1 MTNASN
7 VLLRIH
13 TLMSKLPVNFRERVC
28 EECNWSVPT
37 FYRKIK
43 LTEQN
48 ALSNAEKEM
57 ILLVMLEVFGQ
68 LGEELKSPPIVAET
82 PQLRQVLSV

>member
-1 MTNASN
+1 MTNANN
-7 VLLRIH
+7 VLLRMH

-37 FYRKIK
+37 FYRKLR
-43 LTEQN
+43 LTDEN

-57 ILLVMLEVFGQ
+57 IMAMMQEVMAQ
-68 LGEELKSPPIVAET
+68 LGEALKSPPFVAET
-82 PQLRQVLSV
+82 PQLR

>member
-1 MTNASN
+1 MTNANN

-37 FYRKIK
+37 FYRKLR
-43 LTEQN
+43 LTAEN

-57 ILLVMLEVFGQ
+57 IMEQMQEVMTQ
-68 LGEELKSPPIVAET
+68 LAEELKSPPFVAET
-82 PQLRQVLSV
+82 PQLR

>member
-1 MTNASN
+1 MTNANN

-37 FYRKIK
+37 FYRKLR
-43 LTEQN
+43 LTDEN

-57 ILLVMLEVFGQ
+57 IMVVMQEVVAQLE
-68 LGEELKSPPIVAET
+68 EELKSPPFVAET
-82 PQLRQVLSV
+82 PQLR